1 MAKVINGG
9 LDALKV
15 ALSCMVAI
23 GHSGLFGG
31 SVTQLG
37 YSINSGLFRI
47 TVPVFFLISGYY
59 IYHSLQRN
67 PGSIKIWA
75 RRAAMLYAFWMI
87 VYLPF
92 YVTADTFDG
101 FKGLV
106 TFIKYWVVGFFHLWY
121 VISMIGGGILIYL
134 LRNQS
139 NRTLIF
145 LTVVLYLTGATLQYI
160 RAYYEIPIPLLQH
173 INAND
178 YVGRNFLFVAF
189 PLMTIGFLMARNR
202 IEEKVTTGQ
211 VLFLLIFG
219 CAAVLGEA
227 TLNYHL
233 QEGAVRRLSFDCML
247 SIIIAAPA
255 LFLLPLRHVIA
266 GRSQIP
272 AKVSAA
278 IYYIHPFIL
287 LTLMAFGR
295 EESTSTAMI
304 VLLLSLP
311 ASALLIIA
319 SRRWRFIL

>member
-9 LDALKV
+9 LDALKI
-15 ALSCMVAI
+15 ALSCMVAV

-31 SVTQLG
+31 SVSLLG
-37 YSINSGLFRI
+37 YQVNSGLFRI

-59 IYHSLQRN
+59 IYHSLQRDPN
-67 PGSIKIWA
+67 SLKIWV
-75 RRAAMLYAFWMI
+75 RRATTLYVFWMI
-87 VYLPF
+87 IYLPF
-92 YVTADTFDG
+92 YITTDTFDG
-101 FKGLV
+101 LKGLL
-106 TFIKYWVVGFFHLWY
+106 TFIKYWIVGFFHLWY
-121 VISMIGGGILIYL
+121 VISMIGGGILIYI

-139 NRTLIF
+139 NRTLIY
-145 LTVVLYLTGATLQYI
+145 LTVLLYLTGAFLQYI
-160 RAYYEIPIPLLQH
+160 RAYYEIPVSLLQH

-189 PLMTIGFLMARNR
+189 PLMTIGFLIARNR
-202 IEEKVTTGQ
+202 LEEKITTGKI
-211 VLFLLIFG
+211 LFLLIFG
-219 CAAVLGEA
+219 CATVLGEA
-227 TLNYHL
+227 TLNYYL
-233 QEGAVRRLSFDCML
+233 QQDSVRRLSFDCML

-266 GRSQIP
+266 GRSLIP

-287 LTLMAFGR
+287 LTLMGLGR

-311 ASALLIIA
+311 ASALLILA